1 MLIDTDLFMDAF
13 VKVIEKVVGLLP
25 SLQSKLGVLP
35 VKIISMFR
43 VVGLQVVDIVIEER
57 KTNMALGSG
66 VETVST
72 NGSKQKS
79 LT

>member
-43 VVGLQVVDIVIEER
+43 VVGLQVVDIVIEEG